1 MRLTGLVLS
10 SLFIRT
16 KKDEQLSRLVKEKAS
31 LLKGRFG
38 GIVDTTAEC
47 PHKKIEQSVLTALF
61 LMCQDVL
68 DHRTFIEDSLKI
80 LDFIEWLNEN
90 HPDKASYHTSKM

>member
-1 MRLTGLVLS
+1 MRLTGLALS
-10 SLFIRT
+10 SPFIRT
-16 KKDEQLSRLVKEKAS
+16 KKDEQLSWFVKENAS

-61 LMCQDVL
+61 LMCHIVL
-68 DHRTFIEDSLKI
+68 EHRTIIICDCL
-80 LDFIEWLNEN
+80 
-90 HPDKASYHTSKM
+90 